1 MQIPII
7 GVLKIEEMEKI
18 AEMKQ
23 MHIKM
28 DDKEYERLKK
38 NADQRG
44 MNLSEYVRSCLH
56 RQSGMELSINFADID
71 KYASAIEKLMN
82 TVCGLAPILWGSG
95 KAYEQ
100 DIMAILRNVQEI
112 NRLCN
117 DTWRYV
123 VDTRT
128 QLYDEVR
135 AKLYQSVKQNRYSR
149 RRKFATDTKDAKL
162 QE

>member
-1 MQIPII
+1 M
-7 GVLKIEEMEKI
+7 EMT

-23 MHIKM
+23 LHIKM
-28 DDKEYERLKK
+28 EDKEYEQLKK
-38 NADQRG
+38 NAEQRG

-56 RQSGMELSINFADID
+56 RQSGVELSISFADIG
-71 KYASAIEKLMN
+71 KYASAIEKLVN
-82 TVCGLAPILWGSG
+82 TVCGLAPILWSSG
-95 KAYEQ
+95 KAYGQ
-100 DIMAILRNVQEI
+100 DITAILRNVQEI

-128 QLYDEVR
+128 RLYDEVR

-149 RRKFATDTKDAKL
+149 RRKFAADAKDTRL
-162 QE
+162 EE

>member
-1 MQIPII
+1 MQMPII

-23 MHIKM
+23 VHIKM
-28 DDKEYERLKK
+28 DDKEYEQLKK
-38 NADQRG
+38 NAGQRG

-56 RQSGMELSINFADID
+56 RQSGVELSIDFADID
-71 KYASAIEKLMN
+71 RYASAIDKLVN

-100 DIMAILRNVQEI
+100 DIMAILRNIQEI

-149 RRKFATDTKDAKL
+149 RRKFATDTKDTKP

>member
-1 MQIPII
+1 
-7 GVLKIEEMEKI
+7 MEKI
-18 AEMKQ
+18 TEMKQ

-28 DDKEYERLKK
+28 DDKEYEQLKK
-38 NADQRG
+38 DAGQRG

-56 RQSGMELSINFADID
+56 RQSGVELAIDFSDID
-71 KYASAIEKLMN
+71 KYASAIEKLVN

-135 AKLYQSVKQNRYSR
+135 AKLYQNVKQNRYSR
-149 RRKFATDTKDAKL
+149 RRKFPTNTNDTNP

>member
-1 MQIPII
+1 
-7 GVLKIEEMEKI
+7 
-18 AEMKQ
+18 MKQ

-28 DDKEYERLKK
+28 EKEEHEQLKK

-56 RQSGMELSINFADID
+56 RQSGVELSIDFADID
-71 KYASAIEKLMN
+71 RYASAIDKLVN
-82 TVCGLAPILWGSG
+82 TVCGLAPILWSSG
-95 KAYEQ
+95 KVYEQ
-100 DIMAILRNVQEI
+100 DIMAIFRNVQETS
-112 NRLCN
+112 RLCN

-128 QLYDEVR
+128 QLYDEIR

-149 RRKFATDTKDAKL
+149 RRKFATDTKDAKP